1 MFTSKKLIEKG
12 LKEPIGRSYLPYTKT
27 YCKLW
32 ELGDFYFKINK
43 KGYIIVF
50 HNISGEIIKVI
61 KNEKVLDAFIVFAV
75 S

>member
-12 LKEPIGRSYLPYTKT
+12 LKEPKGRSYCPFSKT

-32 ELGDFYFKINK
+32 DLGDFYFKINK
-43 KGYIIVF
+43 KGNLIVF
-50 HNISGEIIKVI
+50 HNVSGEIIKVI
-61 KNEKVLDAFIVFAV
+61 KDEKVLDAFIVFAV